1 MSKLYIN
8 GHEFIKIAKD
18 EYTCNCYFED
28 ITVLWPVSSK
38 GSNWTVGM

>member
-8 GHEFIKIAKD
+8 GHEIIKIAKN
-18 EYTCNCYFED
+18 EYNCYFED